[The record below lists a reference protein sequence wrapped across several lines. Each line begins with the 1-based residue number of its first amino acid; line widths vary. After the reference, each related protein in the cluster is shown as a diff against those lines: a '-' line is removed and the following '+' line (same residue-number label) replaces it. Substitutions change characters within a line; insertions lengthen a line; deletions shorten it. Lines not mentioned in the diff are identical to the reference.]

1 MWQTVTLVVDSVE
14 GIWVS
19 LRVHYCTPCHWIPR
33 PHPVHEKGH
42 SGESAVSLKCIM
54 SLAEA
59 NLGSLL
65 RGLRTDIAM
74 AVHDAFPL
82 VHGLADKNIISEQM
96 LKDMEAE
103 ARRDG
108 IHKAMYSLL
117 SWVLEQSTST
127 IKAFWRNLN
136 KAYNL
141 DSYPKLQALLHK
153 ASDGKR
159 KKRSR
164 EDREDQYRAKTSAGT
179 AGSSKK
185 SIKPPGD
192 FYKSKAVMATFQH
205 QRETI
210 AASGQN
216 HHNDDECAVCKD
228 GGELICCDGCPRA
241 FHLTCLDPP
250 LASVPSGSWCCKD
263 CSGTG
268 HQVQKSQHALQWAD
282 SCGFCHLGGEDLSRC
297 LQCSQPYHHHCHFPL
312 GTSICLSCSI
322 AKEAKSLP
330 QRAGSSLSHSFKSV
344 FVFYDGF
351 TAPTCFLWR
360 HEINTITTES
370 GDIRAARSGFLESSR
385 LISRGSTSE
394 FCSTTEAK
402 KSRIFC
408 LNSDLLENG
417 DVRKPRFD
425 CILLEKGGT
434 MTCLL
439 FTVFQLPAS
448 VHNPCGHEQNSSV
461 HKDQLDEL
469 DSILGDASLDGLLQ
483 WAFHNIP
490 QPLHGGYQ

>member
-1 MWQTVTLVVDSVE
+1 
-14 GIWVS
+14 
-19 LRVHYCTPCHWIPR
+19 
-33 PHPVHEKGH
+33 
-42 SGESAVSLKCIM
+42 M

-108 IHKAMYSLL
+108 IHKAVYSLL
-117 SWVLEQSTST
+117 SWVLEQSAST

-153 ASDGKR
+153 ATGDGKR
-159 KKRSR
+159 KKRRR
-164 EDREDQYRAKTSAGT
+164 EDREDQYRAKTSTGT

-185 SIKPPGD
+185 CIKPPGD

-216 HHNDDECAVCKD
+216 HHNDDDCAVCKD

-312 GTSICLSCSI
+312 GPSICLSCSI
-322 AKEAKSLP
+322 AKEADTKSLP
-330 QRAGSSLSHSFKSV
+330 
-344 FVFYDGF
+344 
-351 TAPTCFLWR
+351 
-360 HEINTITTES
+360 
-370 GDIRAARSGFLESSR
+370 
-385 LISRGSTSE
+385 
-394 FCSTTEAK
+394 
-402 KSRIFC
+402 
-408 LNSDLLENG
+408 
-417 DVRKPRFD
+417 
-425 CILLEKGGT
+425 
-434 MTCLL
+434 
-439 FTVFQLPAS
+439 QLPAS
-448 VHNPCGHEQNSSV
+448 VHNPCDHEQNSSV

>member
-1 MWQTVTLVVDSVE
+1 
-14 GIWVS
+14 
-19 LRVHYCTPCHWIPR
+19 
-33 PHPVHEKGH
+33 
-42 SGESAVSLKCIM
+42 
-54 SLAEA
+54 
-59 NLGSLL
+59 
-65 RGLRTDIAM
+65 
-74 AVHDAFPL
+74 
-82 VHGLADKNIISEQM
+82 
-96 LKDMEAE
+96 
-103 ARRDG
+103 
-108 IHKAMYSLL
+108 MYSLL
-117 SWVLEQSTST
+117 SWVLEQSAST

-153 ASDGKR
+153 ATGDGKR

-164 EDREDQYRAKTSAGT
+164 EDREDQYCAKTSAGT

-185 SIKPPGD
+185 CIKPPGD

-210 AASGQN
+210 AASGQD
-216 HHNDDECAVCKD
+216 HHNDDECAVCRD

-282 SCGFCHLGGEDLSRC
+282 SCGFCHLGGEDLRRC

-312 GTSICLSCSI
+312 GPSICQSCSI
-322 AKEAKSLP
+322 AKEADTKSLP
-330 QRAGSSLSHSFKSV
+330 
-344 FVFYDGF
+344 
-351 TAPTCFLWR
+351 
-360 HEINTITTES
+360 
-370 GDIRAARSGFLESSR
+370 
-385 LISRGSTSE
+385 
-394 FCSTTEAK
+394 
-402 KSRIFC
+402 
-408 LNSDLLENG
+408 
-417 DVRKPRFD
+417 
-425 CILLEKGGT
+425 
-434 MTCLL
+434 
-439 FTVFQLPAS
+439 QLPAS
-448 VHNPCGHEQNSSV
+448 VHDPCGHEQNSSV